1 MDKIIEFKGDRN
13 DFKRFIREKSKSHIF
28 IKYYADWCGPCKNI
42 KNEFITLFDKYKH
55 PDKLAVYIN
64 IDECQDVSSAMKIRS
79 VPTIQSYKNGMPDK
93 VIVGVNNLKMLFE

>member
-13 DFKRFIREKSKSHIF
+13 DLKQFIKENSNSHIF

-42 KNEFITLFDKYKH
+42 RTKFIELFEKHKYNDKIA
-55 PDKLAVYIN
+55 LYIN

-93 VIVGVNNLKMLFE
+93 VIIGVNNLKFLFE